1 MILPMSRTVPCVL
14 MRAGTSRGPFFLRH
28 WLPTDEVAR
37 DEALIGAIGAS
48 DLLQLDGVGGG
59 STLTSKVAIVSRSSE
74 PDCDVDYLFAQ
85 VGVGQRSVDTRPNCG
100 NMLSGVGPFAI
111 EQGLVAAQ
119 DGSTTVRVFNVNTR
133 SRIDV
138 TVQTPGGRVRYD
150 GETRIDGVAGTAA
163 PILLNF
169 LDAWGAVT
177 GSVFPTGQRIDQID
191 GLDVT
196 CIDAAMPLMV
206 LRAADLGLS
215 GREPPSALDADTT
228 LLRRLEALRL
238 QAGLRMG
245 LGDVRASVIPKPVLV
260 SAGDSAHSITSR
272 YFTPRR
278 CHASHAATG
287 AIGVAAAFALP
298 GTVAS
303 GFSQAVVPG
312 GLRNVLVLHPQGRID
327 VAIHL
332 AGHGAEARIAS
343 AALVRTARKILQG
356 DLHLP
361 DYVFSTAPEGDPPV
375 KHLIP
380 PLLAAA
386 ALAGAAVP
394 SLAQTAAT
402 SANTANTSNTSNTS
416 NTPAWPTKTITL
428 VVPTAAGG
436 ANDAMARTVA
446 QKLGPLLGQ
455 TIIIDNRAGANG
467 SIASEFV
474 ARAAPD
480 GHTLMLGYIAT
491 HSMNPAL
498 QKLKYDP
505 VADFTPIGLVGYSPT
520 LMVASANAPVKD
532 VRDLVAQLKAKPDK
546 YTYASAGNGTAPHF
560 AAELFKLSAGVVML
574 GVPYKGSAPAI
585 SDTIGGQAQ
594 FMFPSLF
601 TALPHVKSGKL
612 RALAVAG
619 PKRVA
624 SMPDVPTLKEAG
636 VDGVDVTQWY
646 AIFAPAKLPKPILD
660 KLNKALNEVLS
671 DKDIVKRIEDH
682 GADVQTSTPD
692 ELGTLVKTELAKWRR
707 VVSAAKLTAD

>member
-1 MILPMSRTVPCVL
+1 MILAMSRTVPCVL

-28 WLPTDEVAR
+28 WLPADEVTR

-59 STLTSKVAIVSRSSE
+59 STLTSKVAIVSRSHE
-74 PDCDVDYLFAQ
+74 PGCDVDYLFAQ

-111 EQGLVAAQ
+111 EQGLVAAR

-191 GLDVT
+191 GVDVT

-206 LRAADLGLS
+206 IRAADLGLS
-215 GREPPSALDADTT
+215 GREPPSALDADTP

-238 QAGLRMG
+238 QAGQRMG
-245 LGDVRASVIPKPVLV
+245 LGDVSTSVIPKPVLV
-260 SAGDSAHSITSR
+260 SAGDSEHSISSR

-287 AIGVAAAFALP
+287 AIGVAAAFVLP

-303 GFSQAVVPG
+303 GFSKTPVRE

-327 VAIHL
+327 VTIHL
-332 AGHGAEARIAS
+332 AGHGAEGRITS

-361 DYVFSTAPEGDPPV
+361 DYVFSTAPEGDKPV
-375 KHLIP
+375 KHLLP

-386 ALAGAAVP
+386 ALASAAVP
-394 SLAQTAAT
+394 SLAQSTAAA
-402 SANTANTSNTSNTS
+402 SANT
-416 NTPAWPTKTITL
+416 TPAAWPSKTITL

-505 VADFTPIGLVGYSPT
+505 VADFTPIGLVAYSPT
-520 LMVASANAPVKD
+520 LMVASANVPVKD
-532 VRDLVAQLKAKPDK
+532 VKDLVAQLKAKPDK
-546 YTYASAGNGTAPHF
+546 YTYASAGNGTAPHY
-560 AAELFKLSAGVVML
+560 AAELFKLNAGVVML
-574 GVPYKGSAPAI
+574 GVPYKGSAPAV
-585 SDTIGGQAQ
+585 SDTIGGQTQ

-619 PKRVA
+619 PKRV
-624 SMPDVPTLKEAG
+624 PELPEVPTLKEAG
-636 VDGVDVTQWY
+636 VDGVDVMQWY
-646 AIFAPAKLPKPILD
+646 AIFAPAKLPRPMVD
-660 KLNKALNEVLS
+660 KLSKALNEVLT

-692 ELGTLVKTELAKWRR
+692 ELGTLVKTELAKWKR
-707 VVSAAKLTAD
+707 VAAAAKLTAD